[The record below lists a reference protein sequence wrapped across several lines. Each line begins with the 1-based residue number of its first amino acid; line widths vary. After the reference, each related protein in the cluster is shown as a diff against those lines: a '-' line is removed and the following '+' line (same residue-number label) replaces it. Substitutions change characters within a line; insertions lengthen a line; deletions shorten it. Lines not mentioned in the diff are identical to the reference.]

1 MLLYKLSQNEDESY
15 NLACERSIS
24 LAERGPRPSEYL
36 QDVIVSPDG
45 VAVVASVYAGKLK
58 VLSLEDDPP
67 NVFDVP

>member
-1 MLLYKLSQNEDESY
+1 M
-15 NLACERSIS
+15 
-24 LAERGPRPSEYL
+24 ERGPRPSEYL

-45 VAVVASVYAGKLK
+45 LAVVASVYAGKLK